1 MSKSEDLITE
11 LKEILW
17 RLRQDGKVSEDIV
30 ELIDAYDYLGI
41 ADGWAKPN
49 TIKSFEKKAQTAI
62 DQYND
67 SSLETQRIIGLSYV
81 GRSTK
86 TRKKKVIKS
95 KSKRKPIKKI
105 VKKCRR

>member
-1 MSKSEDLITE
+1 MVNKSEELLNE

-17 RLRQDGKVSEDIV
+17 KLRQDDNYSEEILD
-30 ELIDAYDYLGI
+30 LIDAYDYLGI

-67 SSLETQRIIGLSYV
+67 NSLETKRIIGISYV
-81 GRSTK
+81 GRTK
-86 TRKKKVIKS
+86 KLRKKKPAKS
-95 KSKRKPIKKI
+95 KSKRKPVKKI
-105 VKKCRR
+105 K